1 MAQFHVITG
10 ADERIAVP
18 TVRTIGIGDLKIALS
33 KGLDDFLA
41 MPSHVVFIS
50 LIYPII
56 GLLLARA
63 TLDNDL
69 MPLLYP
75 LAAGFALIG
84 PVAAIGL
91 YEMSRRRERG
101 LPVEWKHAFDIVR
114 SPSMPAIAALA
125 ILLTIIFLV
134 WVTTAHQIYQSLM
147 GVAAPKGVT
156 QFIDDVFTTRAGL
169 MLIVVGNGVGFLFAL
184 GVLMISVVSFPMLV
198 DRDVGAAVA
207 VATSIK
213 AVLTNPVTM
222 AVWGLIIAAALV
234 VGSLPFF
241 VGLAVVVP
249 VLGHAS
255 WHLYRRVVA
264 W

>member
-10 ADERIAVP
+10 ADERIAAP
-18 TVRTIGIGDLKIALS
+18 TVRSIGIADLKIALA

-101 LPVEWKHAFDIVR
+101 LPVEWKHAFDVLR

-125 ILLTIIFLV
+125 VLLTIIFLV

-147 GVAAPKGVT
+147 GVAAPKGVAEFARDIFST
-156 QFIDDVFTTRAGL
+156 ASGR
-169 MLIVVGNGVGFLFAL
+169 MLIVVGNAVGFLFAL
-184 GVLMISVVSFPMLV
+184 AVLVISVVSFPMLV

-207 VATSIK
+207 VATSIRT
-213 AVLTNPVTM
+213 VVTNPVTM
-222 AVWGLIIAAALV
+222 AVWGLIIAAALL

-255 WHLYRRVVA
+255 WHLYRRVVE